1 MNIMVPKKMLIYFN
15 RYQIMIQCWNEDPN
29 NRPTFNRLREITT
42 EFIQEEVGQSLIN
55 VTVIAVCHI
64 EIIEEYIRLKKLID
78 WPN

>member
-1 MNIMVPKKMLIYFN
+1 
-15 RYQIMIQCWNEDPN
+15 MIQCWNEDPN

-55 VTVIAVCHI
+55 VTVIAVCQI

>member
-1 MNIMVPKKMLIYFN
+1 MVPKKMLIYFN

-64 EIIEEYIRLKKLID
+64 EIIKEYIRLKKLSD

>member
-1 MNIMVPKKMLIYFN
+1 
-15 RYQIMIQCWNEDPN
+15 MIQCWNEDPN

-64 EIIEEYIRLKKLID
+64 EK
-78 WPN
+78 N

>member
-64 EIIEEYIRLKKLID
+64 EIIEEYIRLKFID

>member
-1 MNIMVPKKMLIYFN
+1 
-15 RYQIMIQCWNEDPN
+15 MIQCWNEDPN